1 MKVEDRIEK
10 LYLGIWK
17 AVVLCIAT
25 AALIAAVLASAAA
38 VNGLL
43 ARAPYPPAEVKPDE
57 SRQALHQAL
66 TLDRFRLAEARAS
79 LPWQTEPASHSG
91 GEFAYTD
98 AIQRIAGNLDSYVKS
113 AFSPVV
119 PVPEATQWS
128 VRHLTNSLDF
138 RNPTELQVYL
148 GTLEALTAQLAKIGP
163 EQALLP
169 EERRIDPHRMLNWH
183 AERVQRAFR
192 ELAQENARLRK
203 AYQDRL
209 ADYAHDQARAGSFIA
224 VAAGAAAIFVLAIF
238 LFVIIRIERDL
249 RTMAAASLATAKQL
263 DA

>member
-1 MKVEDRIEK
+1 MKFEDRIER

-17 AVVLCIAT
+17 TIVLCIAT
-25 AALIAAVLASAAA
+25 AAMIAAVLASAAA

-43 ARAPYPPAEVKPDE
+43 ASAPYPPAEVKPDE

-79 LPWQTEPASHSG
+79 LPWQTEAASHSG

-98 AIQRIAGNLDSYVKS
+98 AVQRIAGNLDTYVKN
-113 AFSPVV
+113 AFPPVM
-119 PVPEATQWS
+119 PVPEATQWNI
-128 VRHLTNSLDF
+128 RHLMNNLDF
-138 RNPTELQVYL
+138 KNQTERQVYL

-169 EERRIDPHRMLNWH
+169 EERRIDPHRVLNWH
-183 AERVQRAFR
+183 AERVQRTFSDT
-192 ELAQENARLRK
+192 AQENARLRK
-203 AYQDRL
+203 VYQDRL
-209 ADYAHDQARAGSFIA
+209 ADYAHDQARTSSFIA

-263 DA
+263 NA